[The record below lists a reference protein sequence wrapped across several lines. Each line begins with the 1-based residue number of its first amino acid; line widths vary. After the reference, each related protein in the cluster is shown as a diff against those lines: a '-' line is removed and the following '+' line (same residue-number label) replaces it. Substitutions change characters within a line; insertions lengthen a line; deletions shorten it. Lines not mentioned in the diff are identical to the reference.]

1 MQTETITVQDHV
13 RPIVR
18 PDVFDQLKDSWTL
31 LGFSEPQPTIVIV
44 GGAGGMSDGDIAAVQ
59 AFFEKHLLPYALIKN
74 AVILDGGTDNGVM
87 AAMGRACEAGG
98 IEDFPM
104 VGVIAREI
112 ENIASML
119 EPHHSHFI
127 FCPGSQWGD
136 ESEWIAAAAS
146 VLSDSQPT
154 MAVLINGGQITWED
168 ARNNVHYGRSVLIA
182 EGSGRTAD
190 VIATTKLGLGADS
203 KALALIRTGKVHVA
217 NFFKDPEHFIRKMD
231 ELMK

>member
-1 MQTETITVQDHV
+1 
-13 RPIVR
+13 
-18 PDVFDQLKDSWTL
+18 
-31 LGFSEPQPTIVIV
+31 
-44 GGAGGMSDGDIAAVQ
+44 
-59 AFFEKHLLPYALIKN
+59 
-74 AVILDGGTDNGVM
+74 
-87 AAMGRACEAGG
+87 
-98 IEDFPM
+98 
-104 VGVIAREI
+104 
-112 ENIASML
+112 
-119 EPHHSHFI
+119 
-127 FCPGSQWGD
+127 
-136 ESEWIAAAAS
+136 
-146 VLSDSQPT
+146 

>member
-18 PDVFDQLKDSWTL
+18 PDVFDQLKDAWTL

-146 VLSDSQPT
+146 ALSDSQPT
-154 MAVLINGGQITWED
+154 MA
-168 ARNNVHYGRSVLIA
+168 VLIA